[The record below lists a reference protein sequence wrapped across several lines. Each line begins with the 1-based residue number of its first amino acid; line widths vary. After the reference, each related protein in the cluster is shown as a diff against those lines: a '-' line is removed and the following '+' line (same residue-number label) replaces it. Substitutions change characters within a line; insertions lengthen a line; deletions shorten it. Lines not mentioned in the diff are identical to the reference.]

1 MGHLFMR
8 NYTTPFKETVWFYDR
23 ITMKMMSLLVL
34 MLLAFVHGSFLDF
47 SVFENSTE
55 ETNSSFIANIAY
67 VEHDVNQLYE
77 KMLYEREVFL
87 KPVEEVSPVVA
98 DTSESWEDGFTI
110 LNEKTGLQEKV
121 LDEILRVKNDTMTML
136 EVCTENDEKIVSCDQ
151 VFIFYMLTPNET
163 QYVKR
168 NLRIQSTN
176 STA

>member
-1 MGHLFMR
+1 
-8 NYTTPFKETVWFYDR
+8 
-23 ITMKMMSLLVL
+23 MKMMSLLVL

-67 VEHDVNQLYE
+67 VEQDVNQLYE

-87 KPVEEVSPVVA
+87 KPAEEVSPAVV
-98 DTSESWEDGFTI
+98 DTSESWDDGFTI

-121 LDEILRVKNDTMTML
+121 LQEILRVKNDSMTIL
-136 EVCTENDEKIVSCDQ
+136 EVCTESTNNTMVCDQ

-168 NLRIQSTN
+168 NLRRD
-176 STA
+176 A